1 MSLLSERD
9 RSTLVRVLRVMFP
22 HDSFPDGPYERTADA
37 VVAAAEADPRMLAQL
52 VQGLHDLD
60 VLRGTP
66 FVELSDDVAL
76 TVLRGVQD
84 ATAFASVRGVA
95 VARLYDDHEVWDLLG
110 YEGPSF
116 EYGGYLNRGFNDLD
130 WLPEP
135 RIEDPA
141 EGQLRNGEV
150 SA

>member
-1 MSLLSERD
+1 MSLLSEQD
-9 RSTLVRVLRVMFP
+9 RGTLVRVLRVMFP
-22 HDSFPDGPYERTADA
+22 HESFPDGPYERTADA
-37 VVAAAEADPRMLAQL
+37 VVEAAQADPRMMAQL

-60 VLRGTP
+60 VLRGRP
-66 FVELSDDVAL
+66 FVELSHDIAL

-84 ATAFASVRGVA
+84 APAFASVRGVA

-116 EYGGYLNRGFNDLD
+116 DKGGYLHRGFDDLD

-135 RIEDPA
+135 RITEPSP
-141 EGQLRNGEV
+141 EEV
-150 SA
+150 AG